1 MSKGSVLR
9 PWSRPGWLLAGW
21 LLLIAGVIVGSLL
34 PSSALPAPSFTGIDK
49 IEHLGAYA
57 LLSAYAVLL
66 FASARAQALAALG
79 LVALGISLEGA
90 QAALTVSRLADPGD
104 MVANLVGV
112 LLGLGLRWTPVTDM
126 LRRIDTRLSEDA

>member
-1 MSKGSVLR
+1 MSKAVVLR

-21 LLLIAGVIVGSLL
+21 MVLIAGVTVGSLL

-49 IEHLGAYA
+49 VEHLGAYA

-66 FASARAQALAALG
+66 FAPARAQALAALG

-90 QAALTVSRLADPGD
+90 QAALTASRLADPAD
-104 MVANLVGV
+104 MVANALGVALGWWVGRAGV
-112 LLGLGLRWTPVTDM
+112 ARWQIPRVPG
-126 LRRIDTRLSEDA
+126 SAGV